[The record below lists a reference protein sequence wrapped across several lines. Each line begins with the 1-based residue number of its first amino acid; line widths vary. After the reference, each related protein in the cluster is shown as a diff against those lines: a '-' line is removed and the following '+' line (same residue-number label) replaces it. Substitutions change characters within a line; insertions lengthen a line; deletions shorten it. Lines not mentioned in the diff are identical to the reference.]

1 MDRLKEIETRMAQIR
16 NEVESTE
23 DITKVEEL
31 KKEVEA
37 LKEERKAIEET
48 KKQKEIA
55 EKLEEKSLDA
65 KEIVKEERKME
76 EKKFDLS
83 SKEYR
88 SAWAKKLM
96 NLSEDKFTEDEKRA
110 LGDAVTTTATTFVA
124 STADT
129 QGINNGG
136 LFIPTSVR
144 MDLMELISEQSPIF
158 RDIRK
163 LQVSGNIDLPY
174 LFASD
179 DANWYTELTD
189 TVNEGQEYRNL
200 QLTGWELAKD
210 IVITWKLEEMAVESF
225 IDFILD
231 ELNNKMGKAIITA
244 VIYGDGNNKPTG
256 VTTGLTAITTGSNV
270 IERILNT
277 YKGDSRTKAI
287 KSSELIE
294 IIEARI
300 EEIFS
305 LVNKDLVSQGI
316 KQRINNVVIT
326 GQGLTNINKS
336 DVAGKVILNI
346 PVKISTGRLIST
358 VRPEYRTAYSLV
370 RYIAARPFA
379 KTVSSSIDSNSKEN
393 IFFNILE
400 RVKEFFY
407 S

>member
-1 MDRLKEIETRMAQIR
+1 
-16 NEVESTE
+16 
-23 DITKVEEL
+23 
-31 KKEVEA
+31 
-37 LKEERKAIEET
+37 
-48 KKQKEIA
+48 
-55 EKLEEKSLDA
+55 
-65 KEIVKEERKME
+65 ME

-124 STADT
+124 STSDT

-225 IDFILD
+225 IDF
-231 ELNNKMGKAIITA
+231 
-244 VIYGDGNNKPTG
+244 
-256 VTTGLTAITTGSNV
+256 
-270 IERILNT
+270 RISSVL
-277 YKGDSRTKAI
+277 I
-287 KSSELIE
+287 PLFKSPL
-294 IIEARI
+294 
-300 EEIFS
+300 
-305 LVNKDLVSQGI
+305 
-316 KQRINNVVIT
+316 
-326 GQGLTNINKS
+326 
-336 DVAGKVILNI
+336 
-346 PVKISTGRLIST
+346 
-358 VRPEYRTAYSLV
+358 
-370 RYIAARPFA
+370 
-379 KTVSSSIDSNSKEN
+379 
-393 IFFNILE
+393 
-400 RVKEFFY
+400 
-407 S
+407 

>member
-16 NEVESTE
+16 SEVESTE

-31 KKEVEA
+31 NKEVEA

-65 KEIVKEERKME
+65 KEITKEERKME

-96 NLSEDKFTEDEKRA
+96 KLSEDKFTPDELRA
-110 LGDAVTTTATTFVA
+110 LGDAVTTTATEFVA

-144 MDLMELISEQSPIF
+144 MELMELISEQSPIF

-189 TVNEGQEYRNL
+189 TVNEGKEYRNL

-231 ELNNKMGKAIITA
+231 ELNNKMGKAIINA

-277 YKGDSRTKAI
+277 YKGLSKDARIGAKVYISTDVNLEIVSYKDGNNNYPFLNGVPAVSGFSIEVDPYLTGDDIVAGNMRNYILNEVTAPRVDYEKTVKGRKAI
-287 KSSELIE
+287 YGGYAIY
-294 IIEARI
+294 
-300 EEIFS
+300 
-305 LVNKDLVSQGI
+305 D
-316 KQRINNVVIT
+316 
-326 GQGLTNINKS
+326 
-336 DVAGKVILNI
+336 GK
-346 PVKISTGRLIST
+346 
-358 VRPEYRTAYSLV
+358 
-370 RYIAARPFA
+370 ARPGYFTLGQKPA
-379 KTVSSSIDSNSKEN
+379 SQDNDGV
-393 IFFNILE
+393 
-400 RVKEFFY
+400 
-407 S
+407 

>member
-16 NEVESTE
+16 SEVESTE

-31 KKEVEA
+31 NKEVEA
-37 LKEERKAIEET
+37 LKEERKAIEKT
-48 KKQKEIA
+48 KEQEKIA
-55 EKLEEKSLDA
+55 QKLEEKSLDA
-65 KEIVKEERKME
+65 KEIIKEERKME

-144 MDLMELISEQSPIF
+144 MDLMELMSEDSPIF

-231 ELNNKMGKAIITA
+231 ELNNKMGKAIINA

-256 VTTGLTAITTGSNV
+256 VTTGLTPITTGNNA

-277 YKGDSRTKAI
+277 YKGLSKEARQGAKVYISTDVNLDIISYKDNNNNYPFLNGIPAVKGFLIEVDPYLNEDDIVAGNMRYYILNEVTAPRVDYEKTVKGRKAI
-287 KSSELIE
+287 YGGYAIY
-294 IIEARI
+294 
-300 EEIFS
+300 
-305 LVNKDLVSQGI
+305 D
-316 KQRINNVVIT
+316 
-326 GQGLTNINKS
+326 
-336 DVAGKVILNI
+336 GK
-346 PVKISTGRLIST
+346 
-358 VRPEYRTAYSLV
+358 
-370 RYIAARPFA
+370 ARPGYFTLGQKSA
-379 KTVSSSIDSNSKEN
+379 SQSNDAN
-393 IFFNILE
+393 DG
-400 RVKEFFY
+400 V
-407 S
+407 

>member
-16 NEVESTE
+16 SEVESTE

-31 KKEVEA
+31 NKEVEA
-37 LKEERKAIEET
+37 LKEERKAIEKT
-48 KKQKEIA
+48 KEQEQIAKE
-55 EKLEEKSLDA
+55 LEEKSLNA

-96 NLSEDKFTEDEKRA
+96 KLSEDKFTPDELRA

-124 STADT
+124 SSADT

-144 MDLMELISEQSPIF
+144 MDLMELMSEDSPIF

-231 ELNNKMGKAIITA
+231 ELNNKMGKAIINA

-256 VTTGLTAITTGSNV
+256 VTTGLTPITTGANA

-277 YKGDSRTKAI
+277 YKGLSKEARQGAKVYISTDVNLEIISYKDNNNNYPFLNGIPAVKGFSIEVDPYLTDDDIVAGNMRYYILNEVTSPRVDYEKTVKGRKAI
-287 KSSELIE
+287 YGGYAIY
-294 IIEARI
+294 
-300 EEIFS
+300 
-305 LVNKDLVSQGI
+305 D
-316 KQRINNVVIT
+316 
-326 GQGLTNINKS
+326 
-336 DVAGKVILNI
+336 GK
-346 PVKISTGRLIST
+346 
-358 VRPEYRTAYSLV
+358 
-370 RYIAARPFA
+370 ARPGYF
-379 KTVSSSIDSNSKEN
+379 TVGRKPAS
-393 IFFNILE
+393 
-400 RVKEFFY
+400 V
-407 S
+407 